1 MSRKFFS
8 DRAIDRTSPEPFYLQ
23 LSKLIEDAIDRGEF
37 APGDKLAAESEF
49 CRTFDLSRS
58 TVRKTLRTLE
68 ARHRIRVVPRRG
80 AFVVDPEKSGWVL
93 HVAAGFFGAEVNNDK
108 RSVETTVL
116 EAVQAPL
123 YGAAADALDLPQ
135 GARGFLVR
143 RLRMLD
149 EHVALYSVNYLLL
162 ELEDIVRKSPV
173 IQSNG
178 SLNRALSDA
187 GYRIY
192 GAKRTVEAVPA
203 PAEIAALLEVPA
215 GSPILLVSSVSWD
228 ENGKPFDYYTT
239 WVRTDI
245 VKVSVQ
251 AAVDGNT
258 SHK

>member
-1 MSRKFFS
+1 MSQKFFS
-8 DRAIDRTSPEPFYLQ
+8 DRDIDRTSPEPFYLQ
-23 LSKLIEDAIDRGEF
+23 LSKLIEDAIDRGKF

-58 TVRKTLRTLE
+58 TVRKAFSTLE
-68 ARHRIRVVPRRG
+68 DRCRIRVVPRRG
-80 AFVVDPEKSGWVL
+80 AFVIDPEKSGWVL
-93 HVAAGFFGAEVNNDK
+93 QVAAGFFEAEVNNDK
-108 RSVETTVL
+108 RSVETKVL

-123 YGAAADALDLPQ
+123 YGAAADALNLPQ
-135 GARGFLVR
+135 GARGFLLR

-149 EHVALYSVNYLLL
+149 GHVALYAVNYLLL
-162 ELEDIVRKSPV
+162 EIEDVIRKSPV

-203 PAEIAALLEVPA
+203 PAEIAALLEVSV

-228 ENGKPFDYYTT
+228 EDEKPFDYYTT

-245 VKVSVQ
+245 VKVTVQ
-251 AAVDGNT
+251 AEIGALR
-258 SHK
+258 KK